1 MQTAQ
6 ALPDVTTTLVNPTLA
21 NQFAVT
27 TSEIV
32 EPNTITVFTRNQ
44 ETPVIKI
51 DPDGRIFWNGR
62 EVESDD
68 EFKGA
73 MMDMRNC
80 LMGIVPR

>member
-1 MQTAQ
+1 MTAQ
-6 ALPDVTTTLVNPTLA
+6 TSPDFATLDPVQAGSITMVDPNWT
-21 NQFAVT
+21 
-27 TSEIV
+27 
-32 EPNTITVFTRNQ
+32 EPNTILVFTRNK

-80 LMGIVPR
+80 LMGITSA